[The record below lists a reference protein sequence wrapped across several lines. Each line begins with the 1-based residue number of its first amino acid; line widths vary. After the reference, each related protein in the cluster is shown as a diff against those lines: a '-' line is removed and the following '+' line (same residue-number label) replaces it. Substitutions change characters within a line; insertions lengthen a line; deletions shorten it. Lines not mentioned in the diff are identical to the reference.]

1 MEFPTSLSRKPINKI
16 QSEIFTRMVVL
27 NTDSIKTFIEIVEH
41 KRRDLEKIPIKSVK
55 EDRLFLIFIKQSL
68 TKKDPRADE
77 ILDIIYSN
85 TIEDTLNCN
94 EPTLPEVSKY
104 FAKNQLQ
111 NLKEEAKIPENI
123 EKILD
128 KEIKAHIELDS
139 GVLSETL
146 INFIENKI
154 PAILSYLTNASLQ
167 DYITLTFLSMNF
179 IEKANSSFKDIEKQI
194 KRGRP
199 ENEVSNK
206 IINSI
211 NSELMSLNT
220 PYEKLKYL
228 QSFYTDIEN
237 SWKECEGNNSEKHTR
252 TLLKRINVVLGD
264 INSRIIGIIQNKISK
279 IKPES
284 FSSAITL
291 ELKKQAV
298 INAER
303 EADIKRIIIEQQMRI
318 IKSLDEKI
326 KKLQTLEE
334 EMKLK
339 AHDEVEIEKT
349 EAIKKV
355 IEFYTNTTKHH
366 DEVERKKEAIKK
378 VIEFYTNTT
387 KQNEEIERLYEE
399 IEKHSQKSN
408 KCLLGVEKSNQELNK
423 LHEIYVKKAEKLK
436 VMYNSTGAIKDLL
449 SSNYSDKE
457 YELFLKEREISTEFR
472 AVQLETA
479 EIINACQKVQEEKER
494 YKNTQMGFIE
504 SLFFNATF
512 LALGV
517 ALKYFI
523 S

>member
-1 MEFPTSLSRKPINKI
+1 MEFPTSLSRKPINKV

-27 NTDSIKTFIEIVEH
+27 NTDSITTFIEIVEH
-41 KRRDLEKIPIKSVK
+41 KRRDLDKIPIKSVK

-68 TKKDPRADE
+68 IKKDPRADE
-77 ILDIIYSN
+77 ILDTIYSN

-94 EPTLPEVSKY
+94 EPTVPEVSKY
-104 FAKNQLQ
+104 FAKNQLL

-123 EKILD
+123 EKVLD

-154 PAILSYLTNASLQ
+154 PAILSYLTNVSLQ

-179 IEKANSSFKDIEKQI
+179 IEKTNSSFKEIEKQI

-220 PYEKLKYL
+220 SHEKLKYL

-237 SWKECEGNNSEKHTR
+237 SWKESEGNNSEKYTR
-252 TLLKRINVVLGD
+252 DLMKKINVVLGD
-264 INSRIIGIIQNKISK
+264 INSRILGIIQNKISK
-279 IKPES
+279 IKPEI
-284 FSSAITL
+284 FSNAITL
-291 ELKKQAV
+291 DLKKQAV

-303 EADIKRIIIEQQMRI
+303 EADIKRTIIEQQIRI
-318 IKSLDEKI
+318 IKYLDEKI
-326 KKLQTLEE
+326 KRLQALEE

-339 AHDEVEIEKT
+339 AHDEIEIEKT

-355 IEFYTNTTKHH
+355 IDFYTN
-366 DEVERKKEAIKK
+366 
-378 VIEFYTNTT
+378 NT

-399 IEKHSQKSN
+399 IEINSQKTKKS
-408 KCLLGVEKSNQELNK
+408 LLGVEKSNQELSK
-423 LHEIYVKKAEKLK
+423 LHEIYEKKAEKLK

-449 SSNYSDKE
+449 NTDYADKE
-457 YELFLKEREISTEFR
+457 YELFLKEIEISTELR

-479 EIINACQKVQEEKER
+479 EIIHTCQKIQEEKER
-494 YKNTQMGFIE
+494 SKNTQMSLIE
-504 SLFFNATF
+504 SLFFNAAF
-512 LALGV
+512 LALGI